1 MEILKTARALLEKYP
16 LCDSCLGRQFALLA
30 HGLTNQERGRTIKL
44 LLILEA
50 QRMALEKVE
59 EWKELLT
66 TIAVNG
72 LSDLAVENLKDAGIN
87 VDKAEVCH
95 LCLNVLD
102 ILQDLAEKAAKKAEE
117 YEHETFL
124 VGVNVP
130 PKTEDLE
137 DELRAKFNVK
147 WGESIRNEL
156 SREIGKRIEAIT
168 EKTVDYRKPDIL
180 IVINPFTNS
189 LALNVRP
196 LFIAGRYRKLV
207 RGIPQSRWVCTSCNG
222 KGCPHCDWKGKMY
235 SESVEELIG
244 APLLKMTV
252 GTDTRF
258 HAAGRE
264 DVDARVLGPGRP
276 FIIEVKKPKKRTITL
291 KRLEKKIAQTAEG
304 KAEASD
310 LKMSSKEEL
319 RKIKAGENAE
329 KVYRAV
335 VEFER
340 EVSDK
345 DIALLE
351 NSLTNNPIRQLTP
364 LRVLHR
370 RADKMRERRIL
381 ETKVKRL
388 KPSMV
393 EMLIRC
399 QGGLYIKELITGDQG
414 RTSPNVSTLIGV
426 NGKCI
431 ELDVMDVRV

>member
-1 MEILKTARALLEKYP
+1 
-16 LCDSCLGRQFALLA
+16 
-30 HGLTNQERGRTIKL
+30 
-44 LLILEA
+44 
-50 QRMALEKVE
+50 
-59 EWKELLT
+59 
-66 TIAVNG
+66 
-72 LSDLAVENLKDAGIN
+72 
-87 VDKAEVCH
+87 
-95 LCLNVLD
+95 
-102 ILQDLAEKAAKKAEE
+102 
-117 YEHETFL
+117 
-124 VGVNVP
+124 VGVDVP
-130 PKTEDLE
+130 PKIEDLE

-147 WGESIRNEL
+147 WGESVRNEL

-207 RGIPQSRWVCTSCNG
+207 RGIPQSRWVCTNCNG
-222 KGCPHCDWKGKMY
+222 KGCPHCNWKGKMY

-244 APLLKMTV
+244 APLLKMTG

-276 FIIEVKKPKKRTITL
+276 FIIEVKKPKKRTISL

-304 KAEASD
+304 KAEVSD

-381 ETKVKRL
+381 ETRVKRL

-399 QGGLYIKELITGDQG
+399 QGGLYIKELVTGDQG

>member
-1 MEILKTARALLEKYP
+1 
-16 LCDSCLGRQFALLA
+16 
-30 HGLTNQERGRTIKL
+30 
-44 LLILEA
+44 
-50 QRMALEKVE
+50 
-59 EWKELLT
+59 
-66 TIAVNG
+66 
-72 LSDLAVENLKDAGIN
+72 
-87 VDKAEVCH
+87 
-95 LCLNVLD
+95 
-102 ILQDLAEKAAKKAEE
+102 LQDLAQKAAKKAEE

-130 PKTEDLE
+130 PKIENLE

-207 RGIPQSRWVCTSCNG
+207 RGIPQSRWVCTNCNG

-276 FIIEVKKPKKRTITL
+276 FIIEVKKPKKRTISL

-310 LKMSSKEEL
+310 LKMSSKEEV

-351 NSLTNNPIRQLTP
+351 NSLMNNPIRQLTP

-388 KPSMV
+388 KPNMV

-414 RTSPNVSTLIGV
+414 RTGPNVSTLIGI